1 MQGIVELLTCDMQ
14 LIFQWNHK
22 QEEIPL
28 ILLRINHF
36 YYFLSSLLLPTIYNF
51 TSSYN
56 AESGFVSFPFL
67 ICGRA
72 CNLSGLG
79 SIVPAT
85 YLNVDLYK
93 RSRLCSG
100 GKYEVNLDHNYN
112 FWTSL
117 IYEWNHFQS
126 LNFSLTQRKWLSKLS
141 FKGHWGKIDTKLLV
155 DDHQQCT

>member
-22 QEEIPL
+22 QEEIPP

-117 IYEWNHFQS
+117 IYE
-126 LNFSLTQRKWLSKLS
+126 
-141 FKGHWGKIDTKLLV
+141 
-155 DDHQQCT
+155 